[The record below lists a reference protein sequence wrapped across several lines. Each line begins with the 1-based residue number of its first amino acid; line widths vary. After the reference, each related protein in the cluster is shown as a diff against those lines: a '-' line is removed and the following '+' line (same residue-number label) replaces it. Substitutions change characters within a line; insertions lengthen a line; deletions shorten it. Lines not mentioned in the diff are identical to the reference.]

1 MMNTLSCPWQLVVT
15 EIVRGRIRY
24 VPEVAQ
30 HVTSTAMVVMTIA
43 LLVALLAAQV
53 VVRQDATV
61 AAKDVLRRAQQDA
74 EIRVHHAMVVAR
86 DALEVVLE
94 VANPAEDA
102 IQGALDHVRDV
113 EVPAREDALR
123 AVDVTQ
129 DATDPAH
136 PPVLEDAI
144 AVVLGHVHPA
154 LTDAIA
160 TA

>member
-1 MMNTLSCPWQLVVT
+1 MNTLSCLWQLVVT
-15 EIVRGRIRY
+15 EIVRERIRY

-53 VVRQDATV
+53 VVRQGATV
-61 AAKDVLRRAQQDA
+61 VVWVALQRAQPDA
-74 EIRVHHAMVVAR
+74 EIRVHHAMVAAR

-94 VANPAEDA
+94 VANPAGDA
-102 IQGALDHVRDV
+102 IQGAPDHVRDV

-129 DATDPAH
+129 DATDPVH
-136 PPVLEDAI
+136 PPVLEVAI
-144 AVVLGHVHPA
+144 VAVPGHVLPA

-160 TA
+160 IA